1 MIIGIVWSVRFQR
14 DYENSTIG
22 VWTSPFFFST
32 KEKAERKTN
41 VRQPVL
47 LPSFFFQRRQRQNE
61 RRASFQ
67 RVLPGFFSLLD
78 WNIESIADAGPLPE
92 LNGELVTMFQVL
104 RIKNMTRYS
113 KRGLKRNQECA
124 KYRDQT
130 KILSLRLSYNTIQL
144 EQPPPRNDF
153 YSYRLNKKSIIEI
166 ISFNAI
172 FYCDVVIN
180 MDAALR
186 QWDAT
191 TTVLRKS
198 VACGLH
204 G

>member
-1 MIIGIVWSVRFQR
+1 MRESGAYDYWNSVISTFPTRLREQYHWSL
-14 DYENSTIG
+14 D
-22 VWTSPFFFST
+22 FSFLFLNEG
-32 KEKAERKTN
+32 KSREKNKRTPAG
-41 VRQPVL
+41 PPAIL
-47 LPSFFFQRRQRQNE
+47 FFFQRRQRQNE

-92 LNGELVTMFQVL
+92 LNGDYVSVL
-104 RIKNMTRYS
+104 RIKNVTRYS
-113 KRGLKRNQECA
+113 KRGLKRNQECT

-186 QWDAT
+186 Q
-191 TTVLRKS
+191 
-198 VACGLH
+198 
-204 G
+204 

>member
-41 VRQPVL
+41 VRKPVL

-61 RRASFQ
+61 WTAEGKFPTCSS
-67 RVLPGFFSLLD
+67 LLFSLLD
-78 WNIESIADAGPLPE
+78 LNIEAIADAGPLPE
-92 LNGELVTMFQVL
+92 LNGDYVSVL
-104 RIKNMTRYS
+104 RIKNVTRYS
-113 KRGLKRNQECA
+113 KRGLKRNQECT

-130 KILSLRLSYNTIQL
+130 KILSLGLSYNTIQL

-153 YSYRLNKKSIIEI
+153 YSCHL
-166 ISFNAI
+166 
-172 FYCDVVIN
+172 
-180 MDAALR
+180 
-186 QWDAT
+186 T
-191 TTVLRKS
+191 
-198 VACGLH
+198 
-204 G
+204 